1 MVLFKVKS
9 GKHQSQFASSGGNHD
24 CLNKKKIKA
33 IPSTVIEM
41 FQWQHH
47 PPFCH
52 PTTVIKPDDKPR
64 DIGIIWVHIAVL
76 YLLLH
81 LLVGETVGN

>member
-41 FQWQHH
+41 FQ
-47 PPFCH
+47 
-52 PTTVIKPDDKPR
+52 
-64 DIGIIWVHIAVL
+64 
-76 YLLLH
+76 
-81 LLVGETVGN
+81 